1 MSSPSS
7 VRRRALLDAA
17 LACFAEHGIEATT
30 IALLREATGASTGS
44 LYHHFGSREGLLA
57 ALYLEGLRDFRQH
70 KHAALAGADTL
81 ADGVRAIV
89 RSHADW
95 ISANPVWADFLFRQR
110 QVITGSV
117 AETQLAVEQ
126 AEEAAFMAAWAQ
138 TLGGLPELPMPVL
151 VSLVAGPVH
160 EYARQWLGGRVDEPP
175 SAWASVFV
183 NAALK
188 ALDLA

>member
-1 MSSPSS
+1 MSSSS
-7 VRRRALLDAA
+7 SLRRRALLEAA

-70 KHAALAGADTL
+70 KHVALAGASTL
-81 ADGVRAIV
+81 AEGVRAIV
-89 RSHADW
+89 RAHVDW
-95 ISANPVWADFLFRQR
+95 ISANPTWADFLFRQR
-110 QVITGSV
+110 QVIAGSG
-117 AETQLAVEQ
+117 AETQLADEQ
-126 AEEAAFMAAWAQ
+126 AEDAAFMAAWAQ
-138 TLGGLPELPMPVL
+138 GLGGLPALPMPVL

-160 EYARQWLGGRVDEPP
+160 EYARQWLGGRVAEAP
-175 SAWASVFV
+175 SAWESVFV